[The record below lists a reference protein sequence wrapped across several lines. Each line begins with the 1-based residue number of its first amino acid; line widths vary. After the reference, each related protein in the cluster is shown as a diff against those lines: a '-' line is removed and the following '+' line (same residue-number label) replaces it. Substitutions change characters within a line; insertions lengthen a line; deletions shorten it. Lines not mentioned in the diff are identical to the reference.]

1 MSQKPIP
8 VRERHLS
15 EIPNSAVAD
24 RQMSLSDRCRPITIL
39 WEGQRHKWRISHE
52 LFHFLHRKSLIGRH
66 LVLWDWNF
74 VTEYEGHVFRVATY
88 LAHYWTIT
96 WLSSRRQTVISTVL
110 DSDCLWTALLSTAG
124 CKSRDTNRAIL
135 LDFKLAYFKTIE
147 CYGVTILPIFS
158 EKCPRKQVHYWLNY
172 VSKAFQT
179 YDLHICQRK

>member
-1 MSQKPIP
+1 MWSEFTNVIGRMSQKPKSLI
-8 VRERHLS
+8 RLS
-15 EIPNSAVAD
+15 DRCRWQTDVAVG
-24 RQMSLSDRCRPITIL
+24 QMSLLDRCRPITIL
-39 WEGQRHKWRISHE
+39 WEGQRHKWRIYHE

-74 VTEYEGHVFRVATY
+74 ITEYEGHVFRVATY

-135 LDFKLAYFKTIE
+135 LDFKWSRDIDPALWFAP
-147 CYGVTILPIFS
+147 G
-158 EKCPRKQVHYWLNY
+158 
-172 VSKAFQT
+172 
-179 YDLHICQRK
+179 LHLSTHCL

>member
-1 MSQKPIP
+1 MWSEFTNVIGRMSQKWIP

-15 EIPNSAVAD
+15 EIPNSAVG
-24 RQMSLSDRCRPITIL
+24 QMSLADRCRWQTDVAQSQYC
-39 WEGQRHKWRISHE
+39 GRIYHE

-96 WLSSRRQTVISTVL
+96 WLRSRRQTVISTVL

-135 LDFKLAYFKTIE
+135 LDFKWSRDIDHALWFAP
-147 CYGVTILPIFS
+147 G
-158 EKCPRKQVHYWLNY
+158 
-172 VSKAFQT
+172 
-179 YDLHICQRK
+179 LHLSTHCL